1 MRRAARKLVKR
12 KRAAYVSRPMQA
24 LALLR
29 EWMRASFGEEPVRVI
44 AYGDSAGDNE
54 LLAMADVPV
63 RISRRRL
70 PAPLA

>member
-1 MRRAARKLVKR
+1 MR
-12 KRAAYVSRPMQA
+12 
-24 LALLR
+24 LR
-29 EWMRASFGEEPVRVI
+29 EWMRASFGDEPVQVV

-70 PAPLA
+70 ATPLA